1 MDRKLIHMV
10 YALVLGGL
18 ALTLV
23 GCKGSGLQ
31 EERDR
36 LYTQNVEAQLTLDR
50 TRAALEAAEA
60 DRANLSAEVT
70 RLNGELD
77 AAHVARPP
85 APVPVAAAGAGG
97 AAPKPAGPANGFEG
111 INGIETVQTAKTITL
126 KIPGDVLFDSGKIAL
141 RPAALKTL
149 DQIAGV
155 IKKTYAT
162 KTVRVEGY
170 ADTTQIKRSSWD
182 DNLELSLQ
190 RSAAVFR
197 HLNKQGVN
205 PVRMYAAGFGDWHPK
220 KSLALSRR
228 VEIVVVLA
236 D

>member
-1 MDRKLIHMV
+1 MDRKLIHV
-10 YALVLGGL
+10 ASALLLCGLAMLLGG
-18 ALTLV
+18 
-23 GCKGSGLQ
+23 CKSSGLL

-36 LYTQNVEAQLTLDR
+36 LRAQNIEAQLTLDR

-70 RLNGELD
+70 RLTGELE

-85 APVPVAAAGAGG
+85 APVPVGPVA
-97 AAPKPAGPANGFEG
+97 AGPAKPAAPSNGFEN
-111 INGIETVQTAKTITL
+111 IKDVETIQTAKTITL
-126 KIPGDVLFDSGKIAL
+126 RIPGDVLFDSGKITL
-141 RPAALKTL
+141 RSAALKSL
-149 DQIAGV
+149 DEIAAV
-155 IKKTYAT
+155 IKKQYST

-170 ADTTQIKRSSWD
+170 ADVDPIKRSNWD

-197 HLNKQGVN
+197 HLQKVGVN
-205 PVRMYAAGFGDWHPK
+205 PVRMYAAGFGDFHPRK
-220 KSLALSRR
+220 TKALSRR
-228 VEIVVVLA
+228 VEIVVVLN